1 MPNENDDVS
10 RLAKGLAK
18 ELKEYTD
25 LRYSLIENKLNMVVD
40 DIKDV
45 QTTLRSS
52 YVTEDQFSPV
62 KTVVYG
68 LVGIILTSVI
78 GAILTII
85 LTNKG

>member
-1 MPNENDDVS
+1 MPNNENDDVA
-10 RLAKGLAK
+10 RLAK

-25 LRYSLIENKLNMVVD
+25 LRYSIIENKLDMVVD

-45 QTTLRSS
+45 QTTLRAS

-68 LVGIILTSVI
+68 LVGIILTAVI
-78 GAILTII
+78 GAILTIV
-85 LTNKG
+85 LTGRS